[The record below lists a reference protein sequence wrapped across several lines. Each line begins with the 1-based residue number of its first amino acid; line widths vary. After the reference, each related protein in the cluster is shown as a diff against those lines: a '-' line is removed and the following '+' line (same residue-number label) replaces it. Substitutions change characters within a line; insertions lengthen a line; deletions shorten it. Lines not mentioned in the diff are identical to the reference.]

1 MVKHHLKEIDLLCQQ
16 IAKAKG
22 YAANES
28 IATAQQRIA
37 ENFHLLEEGTE
48 RYDHLISLGRAL
60 APMADDHKIA
70 GNHLRDCR
78 GDAWLSGSYKGDF
91 LILNGAA
98 ESDMIAGLIAI
109 VVDVYSGHTPEE
121 VLAHPLSIESLGLTS
136 CLSPHRLSCL
146 QGILQR
152 VRNLAMLARVQG
164 NA

>member
-1 MVKHHLKEIDLLCQQ
+1 LLCQQ

-22 YAANES
+22 YAAKES
-28 IATAQQRIA
+28 IADAQQRIA
-37 ENFHLLEEGTE
+37 ENFHLLEDSSE
-48 RYDHLISLGRAL
+48 RYDYLISLGRAL
-60 APMADDHKIA
+60 APMAEDQKVA

-78 GDAWLSGSYKGDF
+78 GDAWLSGSYKGDY
-91 LILNGAA
+91 LLLNGAA

-109 VVDVYSGHTPEE
+109 VVDIYSGRSPED
-121 VLAHPLSIESLGLTS
+121 VLAHSLDIGALGLTS
-136 CLSPHRLSCL
+136 CLSPHRVSCL

>member
-1 MVKHHLKEIDLLCQQ
+1 LLCQQ
-16 IAKAKG
+16 LAKAKG
-22 YAANES
+22 FAAKES
-28 IATAQQRIA
+28 ISDAQQRIA
-37 ENFHLLEEGTE
+37 ENFHLLEDGTE

-60 APMADDHKIA
+60 APMADEQKVA

-78 GDAWLSGSYKGDF
+78 GDAWLAGSYKGDF

-98 ESDMIAGLIAI
+98 ESDLIAGLIAI
-109 VVDVYSGHTPEE
+109 VIDVYSGHTPED
-121 VLAHPLSIESLGLTS
+121 VLAHPLNIETLGMTS
-136 CLSPHRLSCL
+136 CLSPHRVSCL